1 VHCPVGSPL
10 SCVVK
15 GRSQSLSCLRLV
27 YGRVSFLKATL
38 SHLSSLFPFLRG
50 FYSCAMAT
58 NALILF
64 FIIYCS
70 VIGLSAAAMHVPL
83 SSTDTT
89 EELALSSSRT
99 KTLRSISQPSRLRR
113 QDNNDKSVCG
123 GDASLFQC
131 GAPFPSDFCC
141 PTSTKCLQMDSSAMA
156 VLCCPAGLDC
166 NFISP
171 ISCDEQAQNATMFPG
186 NQLHSDPTI
195 PLDKCGDACC
205 PSGATCH
212 EGVCAVSIS
221 TATPSTKP
229 TSTLAASPQASTSS
243 TRASVA
249 DVTSTISLPAESS
262 QSSNTLDGIAVTGGS
277 SDSTS
282 DKFSGKSFVAGLLPG
297 IVLGACIVALLM
309 WFLDRRRR
317 RSNRRYPDNYTDQKH
332 FSTAD
337 QLTSLSTDSHRTL
350 PTHTRSISEPISDPS
365 NGHRTDFVRST
376 PSPPRDF
383 DPLNHNAGNYI
394 VTASGPMTPA
404 RTPKIRALFS
414 RSSVFHSPPSP
425 QMSQFP
431 SHMKR
436 GTLNHTYTISP
447 IRALRSKKSSH
458 SLRRQM
464 TASAAVPHTKFA
476 RSQNQDRPR
485 APAGGSTE
493 TIQVSMPQVELE
505 ACTPDQRTIRSPAEV
520 DSSNT
525 HGTARPTRD
534 LNTTWTT
541 VSSSPLYPE
550 PMRLQ
555 QRAQQTPTRV
565 PASQA
570 RTATQALGASRSQQR
585 LMVQPDLKRQTTFS
599 GFMEKAGVRP
609 GVG

>member
-1 VHCPVGSPL
+1 
-10 SCVVK
+10 
-15 GRSQSLSCLRLV
+15 
-27 YGRVSFLKATL
+27 
-38 SHLSSLFPFLRG
+38 
-50 FYSCAMAT
+50 MAT

-64 FIIYCS
+64 LIVYCS
-70 VIGLSAAAMHVPL
+70 VIHQSAATMHVPTL
-83 SSTDTT
+83 STIAT

-99 KTLRSISQPSRLRR
+99 KSPRHINHPSRLRR
-113 QDNNDKSVCG
+113 QDTNDESVCE
-123 GDASLFQC
+123 GDTSLFQC
-131 GAPFPSDFCC
+131 GAPFPSNFCC
-141 PTSTKCLQMDSSAMA
+141 PTSTKCLRMDSSAIA

-166 NFISP
+166 QFISP

-229 TSTLAASPQASTSS
+229 TSTLAAPPRTSTSS
-243 TRASVA
+243 TSASAA
-249 DVTSTISLPAESS
+249 DFASTSLLPAASS
-262 QSSNTLDGIAVTGGS
+262 QSSDALDGAAVLGESSNPS
-277 SDSTS
+277 SDN
-282 DKFSGKSFVAGLLPG
+282 FSGKSFVAGLFPG
-297 IVLGACIVALLM
+297 IVLGACMLALLM
-309 WFLDRRRR
+309 WCLDRRRQHGR
-317 RSNRRYPDNYTDQKH
+317 RRHSDVYPDQKH

-350 PTHTRSISEPISDPS
+350 PAHTRSISEPISDPR
-365 NGHRTDFVRST
+365 NGHRTDFVRGT

-394 VTASGPMTPA
+394 VTASGPATPA

-436 GTLNHTYTISP
+436 GTLNHPYTISP

-476 RSQNQDRPR
+476 RSRNQDLPRPS
-485 APAGGSTE
+485 AGGSTE
-493 TIQVSMPQVELE
+493 TIQVIMPQVELK
-505 ACTPDQRTIRSPAEV
+505 ASTPDQHTMRPPENLDAN
-520 DSSNT
+520 NT
-525 HGTARPTRD
+525 HGTARPIRD
-534 LNTTWTT
+534 SETTWTT

-555 QRAQQTPTRV
+555 QHAHQTPTRV
-565 PASQA
+565 PASQG
-570 RTATQALGASRSQQR
+570 RTATQALGAPRSGQR
-585 LMVQPDLKRQTTFS
+585 LMVQPDLRRQTTFS

>member
-1 VHCPVGSPL
+1 
-10 SCVVK
+10 
-15 GRSQSLSCLRLV
+15 
-27 YGRVSFLKATL
+27 
-38 SHLSSLFPFLRG
+38 
-50 FYSCAMAT
+50 MAT

-64 FIIYCS
+64 FTIYCS
-70 VIGLSAAAMHVPL
+70 VISICATAMHVPI
-83 SSTDTT
+83 SSTDAT

-99 KTLRSISQPSRLRR
+99 KSLRHITQSTRLRR
-113 QDNNDKSVCG
+113 HDNNDNSVCG
-123 GDASLFQC
+123 GDTSLFQC

-141 PTSTKCLQMDSSAMA
+141 PTSTKCLQMDSSAIA

-171 ISCDEQAQNATMFPG
+171 INCDEQAQNATMFPG

-205 PSGATCH
+205 PNGATCH

-221 TATPSTKP
+221 TATPPTKP
-229 TSTLAASPQASTSS
+229 TSTLAAPPQTSTSS
-243 TRASVA
+243 TRASAA
-249 DVTSTISLPAESS
+249 DVTSSSLLPAESS
-262 QSSNTLDGIAVTGGS
+262 QSSNALDGMAVTSGLSGS
-277 SDSTS
+277 SS

-297 IVLGACIVALLM
+297 IVLGACMVALLM
-309 WFLDRRRR
+309 WCLDRRRR
-317 RSNRRYPDNYTDQKH
+317 RRNRRHTDDYPDQKH

-337 QLTSLSTDSHRTL
+337 QLTSLSTNSHRTL

-365 NGHRTDFVRST
+365 NGHRTDFVRGT

-383 DPLNHNAGNYI
+383 DPLNHNAGNYV
-394 VTASGPMTPA
+394 VTASGPMNPA

-425 QMSQFP
+425 QMSELP

-436 GTLNHTYTISP
+436 GTLNHAYTISP

-476 RSQNQDRPR
+476 RSQNHERPR

-493 TIQVSMPQVELE
+493 TIQVIMPQVQLE
-505 ACTPDQRTIRSPAEV
+505 ACTPDQRTMRSPAEV
-520 DSSNT
+520 GSSNT

-534 LNTTWTT
+534 SNTTWTT

-555 QRAQQTPTRV
+555 QSAQQTPTRV

-570 RTATQALGASRSQQR
+570 RTATQALGAPRSDQR

-599 GFMEKAGVRP
+599 GFMERAGVRP

>member
-1 VHCPVGSPL
+1 
-10 SCVVK
+10 
-15 GRSQSLSCLRLV
+15 
-27 YGRVSFLKATL
+27 
-38 SHLSSLFPFLRG
+38 
-50 FYSCAMAT
+50 MAT
-58 NALILF
+58 NALIIYF
-64 FIIYCS
+64 TTYCS
-70 VIGLSAAAMHVPL
+70 VIRLSAAAMHVPI

-89 EELALSSSRT
+89 KELDLSSSRT
-99 KTLRSISQPSRLRR
+99 KFLGHIAHPSRLRR
-113 QDNNDKSVCG
+113 QDNNGNSVCG
-123 GDASLFQC
+123 GDTSLFQC

-141 PTSTKCLQMDSSAMA
+141 PTSTKCLRMDSSAVA

-221 TATPSTKP
+221 TANPSTTATP
-229 TSTLAASPQASTSS
+229 TLAATPQSSTSS
-243 TRASVA
+243 TGSSAA
-249 DVTSTISLPAESS
+249 DVTSTSLLSVESS
-262 QSSNTLDGIAVTGGS
+262 QSSNALDGMAVTRGS
-277 SDSTS
+277 SDSS

-309 WFLDRRRR
+309 WCLDRRRR
-317 RSNRRYPDNYTDQKH
+317 RGRRSHSEDYTDQKH

-365 NGHRTDFVRST
+365 NGHRTDFVRGT

-436 GTLNHTYTISP
+436 GTLNHAYTISP

-476 RSQNQDRPR
+476 RSQNQNQPR

-493 TIQVSMPQVELE
+493 TIQVIMPQVELE
-505 ACTPDQRTIRSPAEV
+505 ACTPDQRTMRSPAEV
-520 DSSNT
+520 STNNT
-525 HGTARPTRD
+525 HGTARPTRE

-555 QRAQQTPTRV
+555 QSAQQTPTRV

-570 RTATQALGASRSQQR
+570 RTATQALGAPRSDQR

-609 GVG
+609 GAG

>member
-1 VHCPVGSPL
+1 
-10 SCVVK
+10 
-15 GRSQSLSCLRLV
+15 
-27 YGRVSFLKATL
+27 
-38 SHLSSLFPFLRG
+38 
-50 FYSCAMAT
+50 MAT

-64 FIIYCS
+64 LIVCCS
-70 VIGLSAAAMHVPL
+70 VISLSAAAMRVPA
-83 SSTDTT
+83 SSTNAT
-89 EELALSSSRT
+89 EELDLSSSRT
-99 KTLRSISQPSRLRR
+99 KTLRRISHPSRFRR
-113 QDNNDKSVCG
+113 QDTDDNSVCG
-123 GDASLFQC
+123 GDTSLFQC

-141 PTSTKCLQMDSSAMA
+141 PTSTKCLQMDLSAIA

-166 NFISP
+166 KFISP
-171 ISCDEQAQNATMFPG
+171 ISCDEQAQNATAFPG
-186 NQLHSDPTI
+186 NQLHSDPTML
-195 PLDKCGDACC
+195 LDKCGDACC

-221 TATPSTKP
+221 SATQSNTP
-229 TSTLAASPQASTSS
+229 TSTLAASPQTSIPS
-243 TRASVA
+243 TRASA
-249 DVTSTISLPAESS
+249 EDVTSTTLLPAASS
-262 QSSNTLDGIAVTGGS
+262 QSSNALDGMAVPGGL
-277 SDSTS
+277 SDSS
-282 DKFSGKSFVAGLLPG
+282 PESFSGKTFVAGLFPG
-297 IVLGACIVALLM
+297 IVLGACMVALLM
-309 WFLDRRRR
+309 WCLDRRRR
-317 RSNRRYPDNYTDQKH
+317 RGHSRHSNDYPDQKH

-350 PTHTRSISEPISDPS
+350 PTHTRSISEPISDPR
-365 NGHRTDFVRST
+365 NGHRTDFVRGT

-394 VTASGPMTPA
+394 VTASGPATPA

-436 GTLNHTYTISP
+436 GTLSHAYTISP

-476 RSQNQDRPR
+476 RSQNQNPTQ
-485 APAGGSTE
+485 ASAGGSTE
-493 TIQVSMPQVELE
+493 TIQVIMPQVELE
-505 ACTPDQRTIRSPAEV
+505 ARTPDQRTMRPPAELDTNNTREAAHPIR
-520 DSSNT
+520 DSES
-525 HGTARPTRD
+525 
-534 LNTTWTT
+534 TWTT

-555 QRAQQTPTRV
+555 QHAQQTPTRV

-570 RTATQALGASRSQQR
+570 RTATQALGAPRSGQS
-585 LMVQPDLKRQTTFS
+585 LTVQPDLRRQTTFS

-609 GVG
+609 GVS